1 MINEYFMRTFDAG
14 VIFMVL
20 ITYYKTCIGFTAV
33 IPKLLSLRIL
43 TLFVKMLKGPNN
55 NLCITIL

>member
-1 MINEYFMRTFDAG
+1 MRTFDAG